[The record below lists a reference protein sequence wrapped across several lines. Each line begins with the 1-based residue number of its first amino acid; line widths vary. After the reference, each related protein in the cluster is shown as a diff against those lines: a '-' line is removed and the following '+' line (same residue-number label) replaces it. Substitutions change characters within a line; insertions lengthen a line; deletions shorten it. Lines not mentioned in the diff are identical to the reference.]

1 VIFNALDYVCGRES
15 MIRIRN
21 RHLHKSRINVRSYM
35 KQHNI
40 VWGDLDIIEN
50 NIKLITK
57 VIAIALAPLIL
68 IVTGL
73 WLAYRRKLR
82 LRLINE
88 EI

>member
-1 VIFNALDYVCGRES
+1 
-15 MIRIRN
+15 
-21 RHLHKSRINVRSYM
+21 M